1 MKGVHTISLHEHPI
15 VFRSLLLPETT
26 SGSSSDNEVIKYNDK
41 LKIEYSIENNV
52 AIVENNDYIMKIIR
66 LLRGVYG
73 GFILKSKATW
83 VISSS
88 SFSPSEPPLVFFSW
102 V

>member
-1 MKGVHTISLHEHPI
+1 MKGVHTISHEHPI

-41 LKIEYSIENNV
+41 VKVEYIENNV

-66 LLRGVYG
+66 L
-73 GFILKSKATW
+73 
-83 VISSS
+83 
-88 SFSPSEPPLVFFSW
+88 
-102 V
+102 